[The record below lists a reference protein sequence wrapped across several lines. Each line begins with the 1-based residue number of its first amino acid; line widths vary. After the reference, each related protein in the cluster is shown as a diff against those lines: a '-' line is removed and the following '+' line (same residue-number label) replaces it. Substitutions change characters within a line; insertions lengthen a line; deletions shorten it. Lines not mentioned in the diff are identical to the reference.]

1 MAVTCDPEHKFE
13 LAVQL
18 SDLKTAYQLA
28 KEMEVTHNFQFN
40 LSSFLYLAIAVSFSI
55 LTAISNVD
63 FS

>member
-28 KEMEVTHNFQFN
+28 KEMEVINNFQFN
-40 LSSFLYLAIAVSFSI
+40 LSSFLYLAITVSFSI
-55 LTAISNVD
+55 LTAISQVD
-63 FS
+63 LS